1 VSRQARQ
8 DRRCPAFIRELLRR
22 ASPLAIERGEGAPE
36 TDGLVVHDDE
46 LSAAL
51 DELTADRGQLTAKLL
66 GRRGPDREIP
76 L

>member
-1 VSRQARQ
+1 
-8 DRRCPAFIRELLRR
+8 
-22 ASPLAIERGEGAPE
+22 
-36 TDGLVVHDDE
+36 LVVHDDE

-66 GRRGPDREIP
+66 GRRGPDREKP